1 MERNYDANKLE
12 WVVTD
17 SQGTEIYRV
26 PDDVAR
32 QVAQQLQDTSPINGP
47 FPCQATRQSISS
59 NFLQEDPMGKKKWK
73 LREQQSKLNQRVQEH
88 KAKLKEEQVQRM
100 TDAPVVPPTEPE
112 TTEGD
117 LSSLNGAPIG
127 QFMKLLI
134 PDNSSKKGTGY
145 YAGTESYGYCAGGY
159 EGWE

>member
-32 QVAQQLQDTSPINGP
+32 QVAQQLQENSPINGP
-47 FPCQATRQSISS
+47 FPCQATRQSQ

-73 LREQQSKLNQRVQEH
+73 LREQSKLNQRVQEH
-88 KAKLKEEQVQRM
+88 KARLMAEQGVA
-100 TDAPVVPPTEPE
+100 DAPVGPPPEPE
-112 TTEGD
+112 TMEGE

-134 PDNSSKKGTGY
+134 PDSSSKKGTGY
-145 YAGTESYGYCAGGY
+145 YAGTDYGYCAGGY
-159 EGWE
+159 DGWE